1 MAMLSRIIGLHLAE
15 VVAECFTGILVKPRS
30 AFALALA
37 AADSSNSII
46 AIQDLLLLQL
56 FSVAQLIVAADS
68 RRLGWLGVLVF

>member
-15 VVAECFTGILVKPRS
+15 VVAERFAGILVKPGS
-30 AFALALA
+30 ASALALA
-37 AADSSNSII
+37 ATDSSNSII

-56 FSVAQLIVAADS
+56 FSVAQLIVTADS